1 MGKRQNTTT
10 HTHTHTRTISYQKQE
25 YSYIY
30 LKLNGILFRLA
41 IETDI
46 IIIIIYYAFI
56 RSIQGYKPIGYRT
69 CHWIVH
75 KEKYSG

>member
-1 MGKRQNTTT
+1 MLRMVAA
-10 HTHTHTRTISYQKQE
+10 
-25 YSYIY
+25 
-30 LKLNGILFRLA
+30 LFLEKEPPGPIGEGTGWA
-41 IETDI
+41 PVPVWII

-69 CHWIVH
+69 CRWIVH